1 MGNFLKKWFG
11 NFLGI
16 LFEFFGNSL
25 GIVWQSLGS
34 WLSSQFSIF
43 KIYRLF
49 KIHYC
54 LHFQSQL
61 IVMLIVYIFE
71 ERLFFTFQ
79 RQMIIKSSFNF
90 QNQLII
96 YILKIYCLFTYSKS
110 TIIWIFKVSWL
121 FTFSKSTVYY
131 IFKSADCL
139 HFQSQLMAWSNI
151 FLNVLLL
158 IFRSIRKLHCDT
170 KLWIWHEIM
179 QFLTEG
185 ETRTGQGQQ
194 IKSLEALLRDRA

>member
-1 MGNFLKKWFG
+1 MFTFLKRDYFLHFKGKW
-11 NFLGI
+11 L
-16 LFEFFGNSL
+16 
-25 GIVWQSLGS
+25 
-34 WLSSQFSIF
+34 LSQVSIF
-43 KIYRLF
+43 KISWLFIFWKSTVYLHIQNRLLF
-49 KIHYC
+49 EFSKSADY
-54 LHFQSQL
+54 LHFQ
-61 IVMLIVYIFE
+61 
-71 ERLFFTFQ
+71 
-79 RQMIIKSSFNF
+79 
-90 QNQLII
+90 
-96 YILKIYCLFTYSKS
+96 
-110 TIIWIFKVSWL
+110 VSWL
-121 FTFSKSTVYY
+121 FTFSE
-131 IFKSADCL
+131 SADCL